1 MGETER
7 TVPGRSLSSTGPV
20 RWAVEPLDDSL
31 DPGTVLT
38 ELPVV
43 DVVRARGARLSRHR
57 DRVAFAQARR
67 LALALAHDD
76 LQHGRGP
83 SWAGTL
89 ALVQSC
95 PDCGGGDH
103 GAPALVAPSP
113 GADARRRIPLHVS
126 WAHSTGHVAAAV
138 SVLPCGV
145 DVETAGGPTPEF
157 VLTAEEIARWDARG
171 RPAALFRWWFT
182 VKETAVK
189 CGLLDIDAFGE
200 VSAEELVRYPGVVL
214 YSSEVPGTGPGNGA
228 SASVM
233 VRNA

>member
-7 TVPGRSLSSTGPV
+7 TVPGRSLFFPGPV

-31 DPGTVLT
+31 EPGTVLT
-38 ELPVV
+38 ALPVS
-43 DVVRARGARLSRHR
+43 DAVRARGARLSRHR

-67 LALALAHDD
+67 LALALAHDE
-76 LQHGRGP
+76 LHHGRGP
-83 SWAGTL
+83 NGAGTME
-89 ALVQSC
+89 LVQSC
-95 PDCGGGDH
+95 PDCGGEDH
-103 GAPALVAPSP
+103 GAPALVAPAA
-113 GADARRRIPLHVS
+113 GANGRIPLHVS

-157 VLTAEEIARWDARG
+157 VLTTEEIARWDARG

-182 VKETAVK
+182 VKEAAVK

-200 VSAEELVRYPGVVL
+200 VSAEDLGRCPEVVL